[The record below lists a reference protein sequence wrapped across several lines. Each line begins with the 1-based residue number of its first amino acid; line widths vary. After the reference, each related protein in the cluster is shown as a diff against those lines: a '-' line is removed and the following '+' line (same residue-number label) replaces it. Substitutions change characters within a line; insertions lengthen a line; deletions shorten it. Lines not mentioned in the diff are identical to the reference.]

1 VRLLCLSFNDGG
13 LLCLSFTDGEMLF
26 YNKFFYF
33 PASSSYATFD
43 INALSL

>member
-1 VRLLCLSFNDGG
+1 
-13 LLCLSFTDGEMLF
+13 MLF